1 MLHLRPFWVQLT
13 ALLRSGARFG
23 LRSRAQPV
31 CCSFHS
37 CTRAIMAALPR
48 WEKCWSSYNLTSFL
62 TWMGHYASE
71 VEKEE
76 AMQLF
81 TVDHRRGVP
90 AWLVARGVIPEEV
103 PLQVTVGG
111 VKVDFPKRPC
121 QEPGCERCITGRGG
135 YQFRWVDARWTPTAA
150 LDLSLNP
157 QEVQVEMYK
166 PWPRG
171 LLPIPR
177 DRMAP
182 PGPSPASSSSPT
194 ATISSLGL
202 EPAAWNLR
210 AIPVPAV
217 APVAASGAEPA
228 APKAAAPRRRK
239 GARRQ

>member
-1 MLHLRPFWVQLT
+1 MLHPRPFWVQLA

-23 LRSRAQPV
+23 LRSRAQPARS
-31 CCSFHS
+31 SFYL

-48 WEKCWSSYNLTSFL
+48 WEKCWSPYNLTSFL

-71 VEKEE
+71 AEKEE

-81 TVDHRRGVP
+81 TVEHRRDTP
-90 AWLVARGVIPEEV
+90 AWLVARGITPEEV

-111 VKVDFPKRPC
+111 VKVDFPQRQC
-121 QEPGCERCITGRGG
+121 EEPGCERCATGRGG
-135 YQFRWVDARWTPTAA
+135 YQFRWVDSRWTPAAA

-157 QEVQVEMYK
+157 QELQVEMYK

-182 PGPSPASSSSPT
+182 PGPSPASSSSP
-194 ATISSLGL
+194 AGAISPLGA
-202 EPAAWNLR
+202 EPAAWNLLV
-210 AIPVPAV
+210 APEPAV
-217 APVAASGAEPA
+217 APAVASGAAPA